1 MYASINDYVDDIL
14 TSELNSDTSNKLI
27 NKIDDDINFKYN
39 SFNIC
44 IGKQST
50 GKTTSVLKELIKLSL
65 KNINT
70 YHLVIYV
77 SYNNSE
83 GTIFCTKIQK

>member
-1 MYASINDYVDDIL
+1 MYTCLNSLSSQAESLNDYVDDIL
-14 TSELNSDTSNKLI
+14 TSELNKDTSNKLI

-50 GKTTSVLKELIKLSL
+50 GKL
-65 KNINT
+65 
-70 YHLVIYV
+70 HL
-77 SYNNSE
+77 
-83 GTIFCTKIQK
+83 F